1 MTDKTDKRVYILDGG
16 SLVIDR
22 SQMLWHIDVG
32 TPVRFPV
39 YSVLIDHP
47 DGLIMYDSG
56 YDLDHVNRVL
66 PFEQPEQTPE
76 QSLPAQIASCGFDP
90 EQVRYVVN
98 SHFHFDHVGG
108 NRFLTGATTIISK
121 DELRHAKVPEPFEH
135 LGYSD
140 LSFDFPGVKYE
151 QVTGDVEIADGVW
164 LFETPGHTAGH
175 YSMLVEMG
183 EGPAMLFCGDAAY
196 SHENLQ
202 REIIAGFHLDPTESV
217 LSIRRLKRLAREHE
231 AQLYPSHEMAAFQSW
246 KHAPNYYA

>member
-1 MTDKTDKRVYILDGG
+1 MADKTDKKVYILDGG

-22 SQMLWHIDVG
+22 SQLLWHIDVG

-47 DGLIMYDSG
+47 DGAILYDTG
-56 YDLDHVNRVL
+56 YDLEHVKKVL

-76 QSLPAQIASCGFDP
+76 QALPAQLKLAGFEP

-108 NRFLTGATTIISK
+108 NRFLTNATTIISK

-140 LSFDFPGVKYE
+140 LSFDFPGVRYQ

-175 YSMLVEMG
+175 YSLLVELAD
-183 EGPAMLFCGDAAY
+183 GPSMLFCGDAAY
-196 SHENLQ
+196 STESLE
-202 REIIAGFHLDPTESV
+202 REIIAGFHLDPTASV
-217 LSIRRLKRLAREHE
+217 QSIRRLKRLARQHG
-231 AQLYPSHEMAAFQSW
+231 AQLYPSHDMASFQSW
-246 KHAPNYYA
+246 KRAPQHHS